1 MAAHQRLADDGE
13 DGGGQTRYLSTWFI
27 FDVCSTA
34 PFQPIRLAFTHEGN
48 DLIFKILNIL
58 RLWRLHRVS
67 SLFAR
72 LKFCPVSSYLD
83 NEQDLAP
90 I

>member
-1 MAAHQRLADDGE
+1 MILH
-13 DGGGQTRYLSTWFI
+13 RYLSTWFI

-34 PFQPIRLAFTHEGN
+34 PFQPISLLFTRKGNGLA
-48 DLIFKILNIL
+48 FKILNML

-72 LKFCPVSSYLD
+72 FNSDPAFS
-83 NEQDLAP
+83 
-90 I
+90 IF